1 MDPLSETC
9 RELKDKLSAY
19 LDGDLEAALCAEIE
33 RHLAGCDNC
42 RVMVD
47 TLNKTITLYRNY
59 GQETVPPDVHARLT
73 RVLKLEQLKPNA
85 KLPDPPADAADK
97 T

>member
-1 MDPLSETC
+1 MDQMNEVC

-19 LDGDLEAALCAEIE
+19 LDGELESAICAEIE
-33 RHLAGCDNC
+33 EHLRGCDDC

-59 GQETVPPDVHARLT
+59 GQASVPPDAHERLT
-73 RVLKLEQLKPNA
+73 RVLHLEMLK
-85 KLPDPPADAADK
+85 KKSSTGDQ
-97 T
+97 